1 MFLQNQ
7 DPSEID
13 CITLDDDS
21 SEIADNENEVITG
34 AVVANNKGFLVIDP
48 EKYSVDQS
56 EIKCDFAPKAG
67 MFIYLN
73 KWGRL
78 KPIILL

>member
-7 DPSEID
+7 DPSEIE

-21 SEIADNENEVITG
+21 EMAENEVITG

-48 EKYSVDQS
+48 EQYSVDQS

-67 MFIYLN
+67 MFHNLSLFLDN
-73 KWGRL
+73 
-78 KPIILL
+78 